1 MKKIVLLLLLLV
13 FACPLFAIKDDATNP
28 ISVGMLFDHPT
39 YIVGEEIPIHV
50 MIRNNTPFEIVL
62 GRGGTP
68 PADFE
73 VYQYHSDSA
82 FPLRT
87 DRTKIGLPVPL
98 KLAPNQTRNFT
109 LKISNAVEMQ
119 KEGTYVVTFGAIY
132 NGIRY
137 DTESK
142 LIHVIPGIVVSQGL
156 QLFKNDPTR
165 QRQIFLVR
173 SSREQTERLFL
184 RVEDR
189 PDGRFFP
196 TVMLGAYL
204 PLVEPRMN
212 IADNGEVVVL
222 HRATPE
228 YFVRNVF
235 WSLPNDFVHR
245 SQISVVDPSTADSAR
260 LHGLKDDFDEIIK
273 KDEERRKERLRNR

>member
-1 MKKIVLLLLLLV
+1 MKQIFSIFFLL
-13 FACPLFAIKDDATNP
+13 FCAFPLFAAKDDATNP
-28 ISVGMLFDHPT
+28 ISVGMLFDYPT

-62 GRGGTP
+62 GRGETP
-68 PADFE
+68 PANFE
-73 VYQYHSDSA
+73 VHRYYSDSA

-87 DRTKIGLPVPL
+87 DRSKIGLPVPL

-119 KEGTYVVTFGAIY
+119 KEGTYIVTFGAIY

-142 LIHVIPGIVVSQGL
+142 LIHVIPGMVVSQGL

-165 QRQIFLVR
+165 QRQFFLVR

-184 RVEDR
+184 RVEDK

-212 IADNGEVVVL
+212 IAENGEIVVL

-235 WSLPNDFVHR
+235 WSLPKDFVHR